1 MFKSKFLFI
10 GFFILTFISSR
21 GFADEEGLGI
31 KFQDCDTVRLN
42 RFFQVIMPGKTI
54 EFSVEAKNQKDIE
67 VYAEKGTV
75 KQMSGGKWIY
85 IAPENNDVDDKLAIR
100 NMVTEQSV
108 VVTIFVLKPLGNLN
122 GEYLNGYRIG
132 IYPKEGYKGKS
143 NYQKPEGFIEVTE
156 QNKDLFITPHFQLKQ
171 FLCKQQSEWPK
182 YLLLNPKL
190 LVKLE
195 FLINELHKEGLNV
208 KTLFIMSG
216 YRTPYYNELIGN
228 VKNSRHVYGDAAD
241 IYVDENHDGVIDDL
255 NDDKKHSMSDAE
267 VLHKIVSRY
276 DNDPDYE
283 HLMGGLG
290 KYNKNSAHTY
300 FIHVDTRGYKARW

>member
-1 MFKSKFLFI
+1 MKKNKFVFLSFLF
-10 GFFILTFISSR
+10 FYFISAAVS
-21 GFADEEGLGI
+21 ADEVNFGI
-31 KFQDCDTVRLN
+31 KFQNCDTLYFN
-42 RFFQVIMPGKTI
+42 RFFQMVMPGKTI
-54 EFSVEAKNQKDIE
+54 EFSVESENPEDIE
-67 VYAEKGTV
+67 VYSVKGNV
-75 KQMSGGKWIY
+75 EQRNDRQWIY
-85 IAPENNDVDDKLAIR
+85 TAPENSGDDKLAIS
-100 NMVTEQSV
+100 NNVMGQSV
-108 VVTIFVLKPLGNLN
+108 VVTVFVLEPLSKMK
-122 GEYLNGYRIG
+122 GEYLNGYHIG
-132 IYPKEGYKGKS
+132 SYPEESYKGNS
-143 NYQKPEGFIEVTE
+143 NYKKPEGLIEVTE
-156 QNKDLFITPHFQLKQ
+156 ENMDLFITPHFQLKQ

-195 FLINELHKEGLNV
+195 FLISELHKEKVNV
-208 KTLFIMSG
+208 KSLFIMSG
-216 YRTPYYNELIGN
+216 YRTPYYNKQIGN

-241 IYVDENHDGVIDDL
+241 IYVDENNDGVIDDL
-255 NDDKKHSMSDAE
+255 NEDNKHTMSDAE